1 MDDNN
6 LSNGSLYESTSSSEG
21 DDDVNE
27 FFVVHII
34 YKYKEIF
41 LWKTPQMISML
52 HGA

>member
-6 LSNGSLYESTSSSEG
+6 TSNGSLYELTSSSEG

-41 LWKTPQMISML
+41 L
-52 HGA
+52 